1 MLKKLIVTEA
11 VVGSKTIVDNKL
23 PLPVSVEYFQK
34 KDKNLTSMFVKHV
47 KILQTSMLFQNENR
61 KS

>member
-23 PLPVSVEYFQK
+23 PLPVSVEYFPKEGQEL
-34 KDKNLTSMFVKHV
+34 N
-47 KILQTSMLFQNENR
+47 
-61 KS
+61 